1 MIFCFSISDLIHKLS
16 KNESKAES
24 FNNSLLENE
33 AIPIES
39 LKAPFPRYLIDI
51 ENEIA

>member
-16 KNESKAES
+16 KNESKAET
-24 FNNSLLENE
+24 FNSLLENE
-33 AIPIES
+33 AISSES
-39 LKAPFPRYLIDI
+39 LKVPFSVYLIDI